1 MTHTESQ
8 RATTDPS
15 YPVQRTPQVTPWVG
29 MVVFAGTMLMLLGG
43 FQIFQGLVALIRD
56 DFYAVTRTG
65 LLLEL
70 DFTAWG
76 WIHLVIG
83 VIAMITG
90 VGVLAGQMW
99 ARVIGIIIAG
109 LSALANLA
117 FLPAYPI
124 WSTIMIALDVL
135 AIYALAVHGRE
146 ARY

>member
-29 MVVFAGTMLMLLGG
+29 MVVFAGTMLLLLGG

-76 WIHLVIG
+76 WIHLIIG

-99 ARVIGIIIAG
+99 ARVVGIVIAG
-109 LSALANLA
+109 IGALANLA
-117 FLPAYPI
+117 FLSAYPV

>member
-1 MTHTESQ
+1 
-8 RATTDPS
+8 
-15 YPVQRTPQVTPWVG
+15 
-29 MVVFAGTMLMLLGG
+29 MVVFAGTMLLLLGG

-76 WIHLVIG
+76 WIHLIIG

-99 ARVIGIIIAG
+99 ARVVGIVIAG
-109 LSALANLA
+109 IGALANLA
-117 FLPAYPI
+117 FLSAYPV

>member
-15 YPVQRTPQVTPWVG
+15 YPVQRQPQVTAWVG
-29 MVVFAGTMLMLLGG
+29 MVVFAGTMLLLLGA

-76 WIHLVIG
+76 WIHLAIG

-99 ARVIGIIIAG
+99 ARVVGIIIAG
-109 LSALANLA
+109 ISALANLA
-117 FLPAYPI
+117 FLSAYPV

>member
-15 YPVQRTPQVTPWVG
+15 YPVHRTPQVTPWVG
-29 MVVFAGTMLMLLGG
+29 MVVFAGTMLLLLGG

-76 WIHLVIG
+76 WIHLIIG

-99 ARVIGIIIAG
+99 ARVVGIVIAG
-109 LSALANLA
+109 IGALANLA
-117 FLPAYPI
+117 FLSAYPV